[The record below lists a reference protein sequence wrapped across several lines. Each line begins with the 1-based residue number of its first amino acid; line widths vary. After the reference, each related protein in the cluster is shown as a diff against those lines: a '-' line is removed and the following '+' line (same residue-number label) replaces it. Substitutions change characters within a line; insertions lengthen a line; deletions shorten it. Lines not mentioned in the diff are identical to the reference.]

1 MYVYIMICHGLIDL
15 FIHLFIYSFIQITY
29 GIHYIYICIYATY
42 SPEYTPDSVYQGSD
56 ASSWHPRSRKAL
68 EVNDGNLG

>member
-1 MYVYIMICHGLIDL
+1 MGYIV
-15 FIHLFIYSFIQITY
+15 
-29 GIHYIYICIYATY
+29 YIYIYRDATY

>member
-1 MYVYIMICHGLIDL
+1 MGYIVYI
-15 FIHLFIYSFIQITY
+15 
-29 GIHYIYICIYATY
+29 YIYISICIYATY

>member
-1 MYVYIMICHGLIDL
+1 MGWLIY
-15 FIHLFIYSFIQITY
+15 LFIYLFI
-29 GIHYIYICIYATY
+29 GIYSNNIWDTLCIYY